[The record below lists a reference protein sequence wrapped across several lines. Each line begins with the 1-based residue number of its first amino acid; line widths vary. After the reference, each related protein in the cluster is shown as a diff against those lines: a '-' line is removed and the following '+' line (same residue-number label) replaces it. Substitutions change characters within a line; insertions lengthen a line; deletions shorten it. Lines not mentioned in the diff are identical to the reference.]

1 MPNKRDINLDDY
13 GISGN
18 RYRELKS
25 FCLQY
30 QEWRDEL
37 QYNTNTVGSK
47 IITDMP
53 ICHSGG
59 NPMETLIEKRMEL
72 EEKCTM
78 IEKALTKAISEIFIG
93 EMEELYPRM
102 LKSIINDDINYA
114 YLDEVMNIPCGRN
127 TYWRIRRYFYFLLS
141 KRRK

>member
-1 MPNKRDINLDDY
+1 MPNKRDLKLDDY

-37 QYNTNTVGSK
+37 QYNTNTVKSK
-47 IITDMP
+47 EITDMH
-53 ICHSGG
+53 ISHSGG
-59 NPMETLIEKRMEL
+59 SPLENLVNRRIEL

-78 IEKALTKAISEIFIG
+78 VEQTLTKAIRDIFIG
-93 EMEELYPRM
+93 DMEELYPRM
-102 LKSIINDDINYA
+102 LKAITNDEINYA

-127 TYWRIRRYFYFLLS
+127 TYWKIRRYFFFLLS
-141 KRRK
+141 RVRK